1 MGSKCQNSNFFEHG
15 HVAYQIKRNQGCRNM
30 LENILAENPLP
41 PPLTLGVKRPKLI
54 FSEYYH
60 IKLNGFWNSETWQQI
75 FCLHTFSLTHSTLGV
90 GLKVK
95 FQLIENMVLLH
106 MELNRIPK
114 AATCKYFGRK
124 FPLPALLTLW
134 SHLTFAE
141 HDQRET

>member
-1 MGSKCQNSNFFEHG
+1 MGSICQNSNFFEHG

-54 FSEYYH
+54 FYRILSYQ
-60 IKLNGFWNSETWQQI
+60 IKWILEFRNMAANILPTY
-75 FCLHTFSLTHSTLGV
+75 LLPNPLD
-90 GLKVK
+90 
-95 FQLIENMVLLH
+95 LIENMVLLH
-106 MELNRIPK
+106 MKLNRIPK